1 MCVLGGGTSQEG
13 RDLAPDVPQK
23 LRRVGTASSG
33 GSQELRSLPP
43 IPTHTAALVSVCV
56 LCLTQPATLH
66 SARSDIDGPWGEKV
80 QVCGLGDC
88 LSAGLG
94 RAGL

>member
-1 MCVLGGGTSQEG
+1 MLGRGGASQEG
-13 RDLAPDVPQK
+13 RDLAPDVPHK

-43 IPTHTAALVSVCV
+43 PHPHPYRSSGECVCA
-56 LCLTQPATLH
+56 LTQPAFLH
-66 SARSDIDGPWGEKV
+66 SARGDIDGPWGEKV
-80 QVCGLGDC
+80 QVRGLGDC